1 MPEDSMNDTPAH
13 TIRAQ
18 AFPLGHYST
27 NCYLVY
33 DEDSKEGWVVDCS
46 WGPRPMIEQARE
58 LGLNITKIVL
68 THAHVDHIAGLD
80 EVRRAFPDAT
90 VYLHEDEAHWL
101 GDAAANLSAGHGQP
115 FTTEPADVLL
125 KHGQTLELGETVWTV
140 HHTPGHSPGS
150 VTLHC
155 PALNAA
161 IVGDV
166 LFHRSIGRA
175 DFPTSDYDRL
185 KKSITEVLYRFADDT
200 VCLPGHG
207 EATTIGDER
216 RYNPFVPD
224 PSVAAR

>member
-1 MPEDSMNDTPAH
+1 MSQDAPTN

-18 AFPLGHYST
+18 AFALGHYAT
-27 NCYLVY
+27 NCYLVF
-33 DEDSKEGWVVDCS
+33 DEDTSEGWIIDCS
-46 WGPRPMIEQARE
+46 WGPKPMIDKARE
-58 LGLNITKIVL
+58 LGLKITKIIL
-68 THAHVDHIAGLD
+68 THAHVDHLAGID
-80 EVRRAFPDAT
+80 EVRKAFPDAT
-90 VYLHEDEAHWL
+90 VYLHEDEADWTSN
-101 GDAAANLSAGHGQP
+101 AEKNLSAGHGQP

-125 KHGQTLELGETVWTV
+125 KDGQTLDLGTTTWTV

-185 KKSITEVLYRFADDT
+185 KKSITGVLYRFPDET
-200 VCLPGHG
+200 VCMPGHG
-207 EATTIGDER
+207 EPTTIGDER

-224 PSVAAR
+224 PSVAER